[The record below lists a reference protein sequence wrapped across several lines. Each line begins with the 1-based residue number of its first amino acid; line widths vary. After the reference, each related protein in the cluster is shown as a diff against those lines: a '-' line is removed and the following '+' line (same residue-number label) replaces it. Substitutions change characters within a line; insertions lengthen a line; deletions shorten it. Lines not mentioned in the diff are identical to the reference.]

1 MPTGLYISGTG
12 LSSADMSKIKSQ
24 LRQGSSID
32 INFSELLKQ
41 YNANNIDTTTGSSG
55 SNILSVIFNIITQSI
70 QGTLFSVVNQD
81 SQVNQSSQVTDSN
94 TVDTDAIN
102 KTKQALSSD
111 LALYKTKGITVSDWD
126 TNNSC
131 TLSVNGKTAT
141 ITIDNSGNLQFS
153 GDMEAI
159 AEYIKSDPQEA
170 EALKNQEAFI
180 KSLEIQGDPV
190 VGDVKSTII
199 QVNGKDVAANEY
211 TTQSGKKYYL
221 DGSGNQVTPD
231 IT

>member
-1 MPTGLYISGTG
+1 MPTGLSISGTG
-12 LSSADMSKIKSQ
+12 LPSADMLKFKSQ

-81 SQVNQSSQVTDSN
+81 SQVNQSSQVVDSN

-153 GDMEAI
+153 GDMEEI
-159 AEYIKSDPQEA
+159 AEYIKENDSNEKTSVDKQNEFIKAQEA
-170 EALKNQEAFI
+170 A
-180 KSLEIQGDPV
+180 SDPV
-190 VGDVKSTII
+190 VGDVKSTTIK
-199 QVNGKDVAANEY
+199 VDGKDVAVNEY

-221 DGSGNQVTPD
+221 DGSGNKVTPD
-231 IT
+231 